1 MTTKKTKSETKKEEP
16 EKDRAPGEK
25 LILVELVE
33 AYPKPNWVIIG
44 ALSGA
49 GLLEQYQHEL
59 SVYGYET
66 LEPSIT
72 VDELTKIINE
82 FLGE

>member
-1 MTTKKTKSETKKEEP
+1 MTSKTKTDKKKEP
-16 EKDRAPGEK
+16 EKKKASGKK
-25 LILVELVE
+25 LVLCELVE

-44 ALSGA
+44 ALSRA
-49 GLLEQYQHEL
+49 GLLDQYYHEL
-59 SVYGYET
+59 EVYESEKM
-66 LEPSIT
+66 EPSIT